1 MHAQIAGTFD
11 GREVARFVVR
21 VHARQKVLQHG
32 LGARGARLNAQSA
45 HIGRLK
51 AQFSQCG
58 NWNIPRVGAR
68 CQALAVG
75 MAVVPR
81 RALASHAGQPGAQ
94 IGGEHAIRLAGLGQ
108 HLATF
113 KNHVVFDPHPRPGL
127 GGKRGLNGC
136 VTLQSLG
143 LVVVGSKYC
152 ISLQGCGQA
161 GNLVRGD
168 RVASD
173 QPCVRLAGE
182 LAHISIQL
190 GHAGLDELHPPV
202 LAGQGVQDAAVK
214 HKHAMH
220 LGAALQG
227 ERERGVVGGAQVAPE
242 PDQSSGVN
250 GLHACR

>member
-1 MHAQIAGTFD
+1 MAD
-11 GREVARFVVR
+11 
-21 VHARQKVLQHG
+21 
-32 LGARGARLNAQSA
+32 RLNITQLEEALTLL
-45 HIGRLK
+45 GERL
-51 AQFSQCG
+51 G
-58 NWNIPRVGAR
+58 
-68 CQALAVG
+68 L
-75 MAVVPR
+75 
-81 RALASHAGQPGAQ
+81 AGQPPQ
-94 IGGEHAIRLAGLGQ
+94 ELIVCGGTSLIARGFVSRATRDVDVLARRTAGTEFVSARVMPEVFVAA
-108 HLATF
+108 AT
-113 KNHVVFDPHPRPGL
+113 
-127 GGKRGLNGC
+127 
-136 VTLQSLG
+136 
-143 LVVVGSKYC
+143 
-152 ISLQGCGQA
+152 
-161 GNLVRGD
+161 